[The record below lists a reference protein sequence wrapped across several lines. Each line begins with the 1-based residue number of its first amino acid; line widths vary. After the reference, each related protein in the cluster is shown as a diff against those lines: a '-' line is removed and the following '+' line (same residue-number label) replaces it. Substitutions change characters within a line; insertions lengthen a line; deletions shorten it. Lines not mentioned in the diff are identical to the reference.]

1 MNIERF
7 HQLPVVI
14 GWIAIGVLY
23 GKHFFGVNRVVASR
37 RYFKEY
43 APWSFPFHG
52 SDKAGFIELH
62 CVQTGLKFHPLLLFR
77 RKNQGKSSVWFQQ
90 DFG

>member
-7 HQLPVVI
+7 YQLPVVI

-23 GKHFFGVNRVVASR
+23 GKHFFGVNRVVTSR

-52 SDKAGFIELH
+52 SDKAGFI
-62 CVQTGLKFHPLLLFR
+62 
-77 RKNQGKSSVWFQQ
+77 
-90 DFG
+90 